1 MELYQIYLQQP
12 GNIRVI
18 IDILLLVLALLLFYL
33 PFAVIG
39 TNRRLTKLLES
50 SKQVEDYTNRM
61 VITLNKLSLDLDDSE
76 PGDGGFYEDSESS
89 EPTENKAEN
98 PRSVI
103 TCRKCYQLN
112 KVGSQTCS
120 QCNAWL

>member
-1 MELYQIYLQQP
+1 MELYQIYSQLP
-12 GNIRVI
+12 GNIRIV
-18 IDILLLVLALLLFYL
+18 IDILLLVLVLLLFYL

-50 SKQVEDYTNRM
+50 NKQVEDNTGR
-61 VITLNKLSLDLDDSE
+61 IATALNKLTLDLDDSQ
-76 PGDGGFYEDSESS
+76 PGDKGFYQDADPED
-89 EPTENKAEN
+89 PTESKDEN

-112 KVGSQTCS
+112 KVGSQTCT

>member
-1 MELYQIYLQQP
+1 MELYQIYLQLP
-12 GNIRVI
+12 DNIRIV
-18 IDILLLVLALLLFYL
+18 IDILLLVLVLLWFYL

-39 TNRRLTKLLES
+39 VNRRLAKLLES
-50 SKQVEDYTNRM
+50 NKNIEDNTQRM
-61 VITLNKLSLDLDDSE
+61 AITLNKLSLDLDDSE
-76 PGDGGFYEDSESS
+76 PGNGGFYEEAESD
-89 EPTENKAEN
+89 EPTESKDEN